1 MNFRTF
7 AFAAAWLALG
17 FAQSLLAADEPNP
30 VGFPKKGEPG
40 GGIGAVR
47 IWYAD
52 SAWHLRT
59 STEDSVGDKDKL
71 MVFTGSVRC
80 EDKMKVDGYKLETGK
95 GQTADMIFPHA
106 DGKGFD
112 FRFATFGSLDQ
123 ADFTAGPKG
132 KKLKFQIAIDGEK
145 AQTSRILIGEDG
157 VHPEK
162 AEFTLPAQVMVE
174 KK

>member
-1 MNFRTF
+1 MKRHGI
-7 AFAAAWLALG
+7 AFGVAVLALG
-17 FAQSLLAADEPNP
+17 LVQVVRGADVPNP
-30 VGFPKKGEPG
+30 VGFPKKGDPG
-40 GGIGAVR
+40 GGVGAVR

-52 SAWHLRT
+52 STWHLRT
-59 STEDSVGDKDKL
+59 STEDSVGDKDQL
-71 MVFTGSVRC
+71 MVFTGSVHC

-95 GQTADMIFPHA
+95 GQTADMIVPHA

-112 FRFATFGSLDQ
+112 FRFATFGALDQ
-123 ADFTAGPKG
+123 ADFTVGPKG